1 MALPRPNTNPDKGRP
16 SRSAPESTAMA
27 EGLNDVENIMTEQL
41 QKIMEF
47 TEVMR
52 NYIPKLGFIDAHTQK
67 TKLSTDQIKKDLK
80 EVAKQLTETPIQEN
94 DGEEVDQDT
103 EGEDGGEPVATDE
116 EKTIADRIKNIDDNV
131 QKMADRLD
139 EPSEEEEDARNLGGA
154 DGGDQPPPTGPDEA
168 GLSEGDKKNPIVS
181 AGGKMIEQFMKFF
194 KMIGK
199 FIAVGLLLLL
209 PLLSGNERLFAG
221 IKEMVDNLFRLFS
234 SVFDLIMGAIVP
246 LATALMT
253 IIITIIN
260 LVMSI
265 LMPII
270 EAVIPIITRV
280 VELAI
285 NIVMGVVDAIV
296 PIIET
301 IISIIVPIIQ
311 MVLGLILFIFDNVT
325 RPLLEKLLPIIGI
338 VGDIITFF
346 FDLFID
352 VFNGAIEFI
361 AGLADFVGMGDK
373 VRSFK
378 IEKDESDDAA
388 ETIDFAQ
395 DDEAV
400 EAQIQAKLDSGEI
413 NQKTADSLRKDKEKH
428 REKQQERRDANL
440 EAMGVS
446 RVADIPESL
455 KDDASKVN
463 LIKMNIPALGG
474 DVLVDSNPK
483 ENGKYRVYDM
493 DGNPID
499 YRPKGGKSNK
509 TDSITPM
516 IHAAIEDLESKEA
529 QGEGDGAPVDIAA
542 AFGMSGQDVSD
553 ESLDTQDAV
562 GAAAAAGGAGG
573 GSSSVNVVGGAS
585 STTNVKN
592 EQSVTSTSSSP
603 TSGRGRR
610 FRR

>member
-1 MALPRPNTNPDKGRP
+1 
-16 SRSAPESTAMA
+16 
-27 EGLNDVENIMTEQL
+27 
-41 QKIMEF
+41 
-47 TEVMR
+47 
-52 NYIPKLGFIDAHTQK
+52 
-67 TKLSTDQIKKDLK
+67 
-80 EVAKQLTETPIQEN
+80 
-94 DGEEVDQDT
+94 
-103 EGEDGGEPVATDE
+103 
-116 EKTIADRIKNIDDNV
+116 
-131 QKMADRLD
+131 
-139 EPSEEEEDARNLGGA
+139 
-154 DGGDQPPPTGPDEA
+154 
-168 GLSEGDKKNPIVS
+168 
-181 AGGKMIEQFMKFF
+181 
-194 KMIGK
+194 
-199 FIAVGLLLLL
+199 
-209 PLLSGNERLFAG
+209 
-221 IKEMVDNLFRLFS
+221 MVDNLFRLFS
-234 SVFDLIMGAIVP
+234 SVFDYIMGAVVP
-246 LATALMT
+246 LATALLT
-253 IIITIIN
+253 IIIEITN
-260 LVMSI
+260 LVFSI

-270 EAVIPIITRV
+270 ESIIPIFISV
-280 VELAI
+280 VEMVI

-301 IISIIVPIIQ
+301 IIAIIIPIIQ
-311 MVLGLILFIFDNVT
+311 MVLGLMLFIFDNVT
-325 RPLLEKLLPIIGI
+325 RPLLEALLPIIGI
-338 VGDIITFF
+338 VSDIIIFF

-361 AGLADFVGMGDK
+361 AGLADFIGMGDK

-378 IEKDESDDAA
+378 IQKDESDEAA

-400 EAQIQAKLDSGEI
+400 EAQIQAKLDAGEI
-413 NQKTADSLRKDKEKH
+413 NQKTADSLRKDKEKF

-463 LIKMNIPALGG
+463 LVKMNIPALGG

-499 YRPKGGKSNK
+499 YRPKGGKSNR

-516 IHAAIEDLESKEA
+516 IHAAIQDLESKEA
-529 QGEGDGAPVDIAA
+529 EGEGDGSPIDIGA

-553 ESLDTQDAV
+553 ETLDTQDAV
-562 GAAAAAGGAGG
+562 GAAAAAGGAGAGSSTVNMIG
-573 GSSSVNVVGGAS
+573 GSANQ
-585 STTNVKN
+585 TNVKN
-592 EQSVTSTSSSP
+592 EQSVTSTSGSP